1 MRFRNPGYAGIFNF
15 ANSGSLVTL
24 AYKPSPSISKLNLFA
39 MCQNHGVA
47 YLEPGKVEVQEI
59 EYPKLSLGNRK
70 CNHGVILKIVSTNIC
85 GSDQHMV
92 RGRTTAPSGLVL
104 GHEIT
109 GVVIEAGSDV
119 EFIKVG
125 DLVSVPFNIACGRCR
140 NCKAGQTGIC
150 LNVNP
155 ARPGAAYGYVDMGG
169 WVGGQAEYVM
179 VPYADFNLLKFPDK
193 DQAMAK
199 IKDLTLLSDIFPT
212 GFHGA
217 VSAGVG
223 PGSIVYVAGA
233 GPVGLACAASCQLL
247 GAAVVIVGDMIP
259 ERLNQAK
266 SFGCEVIDLR
276 KDTPLEE
283 AIAAIIGVPEVDCF
297 VDCVGFEARGHGADT
312 VEEQPAIVLNTAMA
326 ITRAGGAIGIPGLYV
341 TGDPGAKDDAAKIGS
356 LRIRIGLGWAKSHS
370 FYTGQCPVMKYHRQ
384 LMNAILYDKIK
395 IAKAVNVEVISLK
408 DAPRGYKDFDKGAAK
423 KYVIDP
429 HGMIMN

>member
-1 MRFRNPGYAGIFNF
+1 
-15 ANSGSLVTL
+15 
-24 AYKPSPSISKLNLFA
+24 
-39 MCQNHGVA
+39 MCKNHGVA
-47 YLEPGKVEVQEI
+47 YLQPGEVAVREI
-59 EYPKLSLGNRK
+59 EYPTLALGSRK
-70 CNHGVILKIVSTNIC
+70 CEHGVILKIVSTNIC

-92 RGRTTAPSGLVL
+92 RGRTTAPAGLVL

-109 GVVIEAGSDV
+109 GLVLEAGRDV

-155 ARPGAAYGYVDMGG
+155 SRPGSAYGYVDMGG

-193 DQAMAK
+193 DQAMHK

-217 VSAGVG
+217 VTAGVA

-233 GPVGLACAASCQLL
+233 GPVGLACAASCHLL
-247 GAAVVIVGDMIP
+247 GAAVVIVGDMIR
-259 ERLNQAK
+259 ERLDQAK

-276 KDTPLEE
+276 QPTPLPD
-283 AIAAIIGVPEVDCF
+283 AIAAITGSPEVDSF
-297 VDCVGFEARGHGADT
+297 VDCVGFEARGHGA
-312 VEEQPAIVLNTAMA
+312 EAGSEHPATVLNTAMA

-341 TGDPGAKDDAAKIGS
+341 TGDPGAKDEAAKEGT

-384 LMNAILYDKIK
+384 LMNAILFDKIQ
-395 IAKAVNVEVISLK
+395 IAKAVNVEVISLQE
-408 DAPRGYKDFDKGAAK
+408 APRAYQDFDKGAAK
-423 KYVIDP
+423 KFVIDP
-429 HGMIMN
+429 HGMIAN

>member
-1 MRFRNPGYAGIFNF
+1 
-15 ANSGSLVTL
+15 
-24 AYKPSPSISKLNLFA
+24 
-39 MCQNHGVA
+39 MCQNQGVA
-47 YLEPGKVEVQEI
+47 YIKPGEVEIHEI

-92 RGRTTAPSGLVL
+92 RGRTTAPSGLIL

-109 GVVIEAGSDV
+109 GLVIEAGSDV

-140 NCKAGQTGIC
+140 NCKEGRTGIC
-150 LNVNP
+150 MNVNP
-155 ARPGAAYGYVDMGG
+155 SRPGAAYGYVDMGG

-233 GPVGLACAASCQLL
+233 GPVGLACAASCHLL
-247 GAAVVIVGDMIP
+247 GAAVVIVGDMIT
-259 ERLNQAK
+259 ERLEQAK
-266 SFGCEVIDLR
+266 SFGCETIDLR
-276 KDTPLEE
+276 QETPLEE
-283 AIAAIIGVPEVDCF
+283 AIAAIIGVPEVDNF
-297 VDCVGFEARGHGADT
+297 VDCVGFEARGHGSNAG
-312 VEEQPAIVLNTAMA
+312 VEQPATVLNTAMA

-341 TGDPGAKDDAAKIGS
+341 TGDPGAADDAAKEGS
-356 LRIRIGLGWAKSHS
+356 LRIRIGLGWAKSHA

-384 LMNAILYDKIK
+384 LMNAILFDKIQ

-408 DAPRGYKDFDKGAAK
+408 DAPRGYRDFDKGAAK
-423 KYVIDP
+423 KFVIDP
-429 HGMIMN
+429 HGMIAN